1 MTDQSTGQPLSG
13 VRVLDIATFLAGP
26 FCGTIMGDFGADVI
40 KVEQPKTGDP
50 LRGFGTPTEVGDT
63 FAWLSE
69 ARNKRCMTL
78 DLRQPDGAALFR
90 KMVAEI
96 DVVIENFRPGTMEK
110 WGFGWEALR
119 AINPKLVML
128 RISAYGQTGPMRE
141 KPGFARIAHAF
152 GGLSYLAGEPG
163 RQPVVPGSTSLA
175 DYMSGVWGC
184 VGVMMALRQAE
195 RTGQGQVVDIGL
207 YESVFRL
214 LDEIVPVYAKLGVV
228 RERMG
233 ADVPAVVPHGH
244 WCTQDGRWV
253 ALACSSDKMFDR
265 LAQAMERPE
274 LAGEGPY
281 GTTARR
287 VAGRDGVNAVV
298 AAWVGG
304 LDYTALMAI
313 CDSFGVPC
321 GPINSIADIFTEPQ
335 FAARGNMLHVNDP
348 RVGPVVLPA
357 GVPTL
362 SETPPVLRHTGRAL
376 GADTDDILRGLF
388 GLDATEID
396 HLRAVGAI

>member
-1 MTDQSTGQPLSG
+1 MSEPTGQPLSG

-40 KVEQPKTGDP
+40 KIEQPKTGDP
-50 LRGFGTPTEVGDT
+50 LRGFGTPTKAGDT

-78 DLRQPDGAALFR
+78 DLRKPDGAALFR
-90 KMVAEI
+90 TMVAGA

-163 RQPVVPGSTSLA
+163 RPPVVPGSTSLA

-195 RTGQGQVVDIGL
+195 RTGLGQVVDIGL

-214 LDEIVPVYAKLGVV
+214 LDEIVPVYANLGVV

-265 LAQAMERPE
+265 LAQAMDRPE
-274 LAGEGPY
+274 LAGDGPY

-287 VAGRDGVNAVV
+287 VAGREGVNAVV

-304 LDYTALMAI
+304 LDFATLMTT
-313 CDSFGVPC
+313 CDVFGVPC
-321 GPINSIADIFTEPQ
+321 GPINSIADIFAEPQ
-335 FAARGNMLHVNDP
+335 FEARGNLLHVDDP
-348 RVGPVVLPA
+348 RIGPVVLPA

-376 GADTDDILRGLF
+376 GADTDDILSRDL
-388 GLDATEID
+388 GLDQAEID
-396 HLRAVGAI
+396 HLRALGAI